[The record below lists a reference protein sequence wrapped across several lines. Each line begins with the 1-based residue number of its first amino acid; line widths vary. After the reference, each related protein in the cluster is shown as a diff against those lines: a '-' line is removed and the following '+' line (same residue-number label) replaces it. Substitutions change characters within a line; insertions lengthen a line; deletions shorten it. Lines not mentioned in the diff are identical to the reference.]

1 MEAFMNS
8 QYVVFPEANVVRVM
22 DESVDPPAPGKILC
36 RARKSLLSIGT
47 ETYCLRGD
55 FDPGTNWG
63 EWVQYPFRPGYSMAA
78 EVVALGQGVTG
89 VKEGQRV
96 AAWVPHQGLF
106 EISPEAVYPIPDSV
120 SDEEATWMCLATT
133 TQVAVRRAEHSLGEY
148 VGVVGLGML
157 GQLIVQY
164 LVLSGAQKIICID
177 PVSGRLEM
185 AKAHGATDTLPIN
198 VSDARGEIAELTK
211 GNMLDVVYDVT
222 GHPAVL
228 AYCIPLVR
236 KLGRVILVGDT
247 PNPTQ
252 QRLAPGVVSDSI
264 SILGIHGS
272 MTPEHPSEFYR
283 WTRRDVIALFYDYL
297 QRGQM
302 KVSDLITHRYKPS
315 DAPQVYANIMQD
327 RSSAMGI
334 VFDWM

>member
-1 MEAFMNS
+1 MLVQS
-8 QYVVFPEANVVRVM
+8 QYIVFPEPHVVDVLE
-22 DESVDPPAPGKILC
+22 ESVDLPAPGQILC
-36 RARKSLLSIGT
+36 RARKSLLSTGT

-55 FDPGTNWG
+55 FDAGTNWG

-78 EVVALGQGVTG
+78 EVVAVGQGVTS

-96 AAWVPHQGLF
+96 SAWMTHQGLF
-106 EISPEAVYPIPDSV
+106 EISPEDVYPVPDAV
-120 SDEEATWMCLATT
+120 SDEDATWLTLSTVA
-133 TQVAVRRAEHSLGEY
+133 QVAVRRAAHSLGEY
-148 VGVVGLGML
+148 VGVVGLGL
-157 GQLIVQY
+157 VGQLITQY

-185 AKAHGATDTLPIN
+185 ARAHGATDSLTRSAGD
-198 VSDARGEIAELTK
+198 VREEIAELTE

-228 AYCIPLVR
+228 ALCIPLVR

-264 SILGIHGS
+264 AILGIHGS
-272 MTPEHPSEFYR
+272 MTPEYPSEFNR
-283 WTRRDVIALFYDYL
+283 WTRRAVTALFYDYL
-297 QRGQM
+297 TRGQM
-302 KVSDLITHRYKPS
+302 KVSDLVTQRPKPS
-315 DAPQVYANIMQD
+315 DAPKVYTDLVRD

-334 VFDWM
+334 VFDWT

>member
-1 MEAFMNS
+1 MRS
-8 QYVVFPEANVVRVM
+8 QYLVFPEPHLVSVM
-22 DESVDPPAPGKILC
+22 EETVDPPAPGKILC
-36 RARKSLLSIGT
+36 RARKSLISIGT

-78 EVVALGQGVTG
+78 EIVALGQGVTG
-89 VKEGQRV
+89 VEEGQRV
-96 AAWVPHQGLF
+96 AAWMPHQELF
-106 EISPEAVYPIPDSV
+106 EIPPQAAYPIPDSV
-120 SDEEATWMCLATT
+120 SDEDATWMCLATT

-164 LVLSGAQKIICID
+164 LLLSGAQKIICID
-177 PVSGRLEM
+177 PVSTRLEM
-185 AKAHGATDTLPIN
+185 AKAHGATDILPIN
-198 VSDARGEIAELTK
+198 AGDAREEIAYLTG

-228 AYCIPLVR
+228 ASCIPLVR
-236 KLGRVILVGDT
+236 KLGRIVLVGDT

-252 QRLAPGVVSDSI
+252 QRLAPGVVSESLA
-264 SILGIHGS
+264 ILGIHGS
-272 MTPEHPSEFYR
+272 MTPEHPSEFNR
-283 WTRRDVIALFYDYL
+283 WTRREVIALFYDYL

-302 KVSDLITHRYKPS
+302 RVSDLITHHHKPS
-315 DAPQVYANIMQD
+315 DAPQVYADITQD